1 MSAETQASCPGLE
14 PGPRNAT
21 CDAGARTLCDFSDNV
36 GASGSRLFGR
46 DTEAARAERPL
57 FPPPAG
63 ATALYVGKVMH
74 ARLKPK
80 THRFV
85 YRVFS
90 LLIDLDRL
98 AEAGRASKLFSVGRF
113 NLVAFHERDHGVGS
127 GPLAGQ
133 ARETLKRAGV
143 DLAGGRILLLCYPRI
158 LGYAFNPIATYWCY
172 DAGGALKAVIYEVT
186 NTFHERHAYV
196 APVADGEL
204 GPAGLRQSRDKLMYV
219 SPFLDM
225 GMAYAFRLRPP
236 GENVRLRILE
246 SDAEGPILS
255 ATFAGER
262 EPLTSA
268 TLLKLCLK
276 LPLMTVK
283 VMGAIHWEALR
294 LWLKGIALAEHP
306 PAPSTR
312 TSFDAAG
319 AIRHGRPRAGRTA
332 PAEKP
337 KTLVAR

>member
-1 MSAETQASCPGLE
+1 MGVAQDRAPPRPALDAEPQRAVLDHPHPYPPHKGEGAET
-14 PGPRNAT
+14 
-21 CDAGARTLCDFSDNV
+21 
-36 GASGSRLFGR
+36 SRLHDSG
-46 DTEAARAERPL
+46 TEALL
-57 FPPPAG
+57 FPPPSPA
-63 ATALYVGKVMH
+63 ASLYVGKVMH

-80 THRFV
+80 AHRFV

-98 AEAGRASKLFSVGRF
+98 EEANSASRLFSVGRF
-113 NLVAFHERDHGVGS
+113 NLVSFDARDHGVGT

-133 ARETLKRAGV
+133 IREALKRARI

-158 LGYAFNPIATYWCY
+158 LGYVFNPLATYWCY
-172 DAGGALKAVIYEVT
+172 DAGGALKAVVYEVT

-225 GMAYAFRLRPP
+225 GMSYAFRLRPP
-236 GENVRLRILE
+236 GESVRLRILE

-268 TLLKLCLK
+268 ALLKLCLRF
-276 LPLMTVK
+276 PLMTVK
-283 VMGAIHWEALR
+283 VIAAIHWEALR
-294 LWLKGIALAEHP
+294 LWIKGIALAEHP
-306 PAPSTR
+306 AAPATR
-312 TSFDAAG
+312 TSFDAPG
-319 AIRHGRPRAGRTA
+319 PIRHGRPRPRGAAA
-332 PAEKP
+332 PAKDRNAAA
-337 KTLVAR
+337 AR